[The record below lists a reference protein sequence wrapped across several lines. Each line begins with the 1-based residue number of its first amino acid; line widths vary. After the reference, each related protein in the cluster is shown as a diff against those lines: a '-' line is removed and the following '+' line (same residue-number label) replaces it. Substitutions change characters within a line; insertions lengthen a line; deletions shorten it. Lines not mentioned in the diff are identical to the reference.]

1 VLCYICLQ
9 RGDFALNGL
18 TVLSDIVGNADGD
31 DFTEALCGLELQLPP
46 PPPSLSLLYA
56 AESRMV

>member
-1 VLCYICLQ
+1 MLCYNCLQ

-31 DFTEALCGLELQLPP
+31 DFTEALHGLELQLP

-56 AESRMV
+56 AEFRMV